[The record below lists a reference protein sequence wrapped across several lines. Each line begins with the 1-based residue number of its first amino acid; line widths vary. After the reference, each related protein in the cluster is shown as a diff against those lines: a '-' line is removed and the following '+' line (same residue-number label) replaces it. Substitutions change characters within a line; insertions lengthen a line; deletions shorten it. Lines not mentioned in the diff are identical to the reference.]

1 MRACARAAVESDAFE
16 VMRARA
22 REFGAS
28 TVVETLANADASVEA
43 LAAAR
48 ALAHDAL
55 HCGRWDEVDER
66 WRAVYALATI
76 RWVAASGVGKR
87 EATRALDLACVLGGE
102 TFGDEA
108 RRAIDVARASGDEV
122 EDTREGFWD
131 RAVERSSASIA
142 MDEGRRT
149 ERRAYAETSMET
161 FYRDFMAKRD
171 EDGSEW
177 SDRGSPVVLVGLAS
191 HWPAI
196 SKWRDRAY
204 LDAIIGDRT
213 VPIELGKTYV
223 DEQWSQKL
231 MTVREFMDQ
240 YLSDHASDHIG
251 YLAQHEL
258 FEQCPELRRDIE
270 TPLYCSLGSGAPC
283 AVNAWFG
290 PANTESPAHTDPKH
304 NLLCQIVGIKR
315 VRLFAPNQTPRMY
328 PREAPSSNTSRVD
341 VMAPDLEEFPL
352 FAEAEFVDAVL
363 TPGDALYIPPG
374 WWHRVVAETPSF
386 SVSFWW
392 D

>member
-16 VMRARA
+16 LMRARA

-108 RRAIDVARASGDEV
+108 RRAIDVARASGDEI

-131 RAVERSSASIA
+131 RGVERSSASIA

-149 ERRAYAETSMET
+149 ERRRRWRRFIATSWRSGMK
-161 FYRDFMAKRD
+161 MARSG
-171 EDGSEW
+171 EI
-177 SDRGSPVVLVGLAS
+177 VVRP
-191 HWPAI
+191 W
-196 SKWRDRAY
+196 
-204 LDAIIGDRT
+204 
-213 VPIELGKTYV
+213 
-223 DEQWSQKL
+223 
-231 MTVREFMDQ
+231 
-240 YLSDHASDHIG
+240 
-251 YLAQHEL
+251 
-258 FEQCPELRRDIE
+258 C
-270 TPLYCSLGSGAPC
+270 
-283 AVNAWFG
+283 
-290 PANTESPAHTDPKH
+290 
-304 NLLCQIVGIKR
+304 
-315 VRLFAPNQTPRMY
+315 
-328 PREAPSSNTSRVD
+328 
-341 VMAPDLEEFPL
+341 
-352 FAEAEFVDAVL
+352 
-363 TPGDALYIPPG
+363 
-374 WWHRVVAETPSF
+374 
-386 SVSFWW
+386 
-392 D
+392 